1 MARSYKFFCI
11 LGVKTDAI
19 RYRQHRDNEMAHYA
33 QDCWDAEIE
42 TSFGWIE
49 VAGHSD
55 RSCFDLTKHAEKTK
69 VELVAA
75 RPLKEPKHIKFIKV
89 TMEKPKIGKTFKK
102 DGQKVLKAIEAWTNE
117 DHERLMAEFEEKKE
131 ITINADGAEFKL
143 NEDFIKFT
151 REEKTILEE
160 KYVPSVIEPSFGI
173 GRTIYCVLEHAF
185 RMREN
190 DAARTYFHFK
200 ALVAPIKC
208 SLLPLMTK
216 PDLVKK
222 TYELKTLLTAAG
234 LSSKLDDS
242 GQTVG
247 KRYART
253 DECGIPYAFTIDFD
267 TLEDNTITMRE
278 IDTMK

>member
-1 MARSYKFFCI
+1 
-11 LGVKTDAI
+11 
-19 RYRQHRDNEMAHYA
+19 
-33 QDCWDAEIE
+33 
-42 TSFGWIE
+42 
-49 VAGHSD
+49 
-55 RSCFDLTKHAEKTK
+55 
-69 VELVAA
+69 
-75 RPLKEPKHIKFIKV
+75 
-89 TMEKPKIGKTFKK
+89 ME
-102 DGQKVLKAIEAWTNE
+102 EN
-117 DHERLMAEFEEKKE
+117 KE
-131 ITINADGAEFKL
+131 IVISADGSEFKL
-143 NEDFIKFT
+143 NDEFIKFS
-151 REEKTILEE
+151 REEKTIHEE
-160 KYVPSVIEPSFGI
+160 KYTPSVIEPSFGI

-222 TYELKTLLTAAG
+222 SYELKTLLTAAG

-242 GQTVG
+242 GQSVG

-253 DECGIPYAFTIDFD
+253 DECGIPYAFTIDYD
-267 TLEDNTITMRE
+267 TLEHSTVTMRE

>member
-1 MARSYKFFCI
+1 M
-11 LGVKTDAI
+11 
-19 RYRQHRDNEMAHYA
+19 
-33 QDCWDAEIE
+33 
-42 TSFGWIE
+42 
-49 VAGHSD
+49 
-55 RSCFDLTKHAEKTK
+55 
-69 VELVAA
+69 
-75 RPLKEPKHIKFIKV
+75 
-89 TMEKPKIGKTFKK
+89 
-102 DGQKVLKAIEAWTNE
+102 
-117 DHERLMAEFEEKKE
+117 EEKNE
-131 ITINADGAEFKL
+131 IVINSDGTEFKL
-143 NEDFIKFT
+143 NNEFIKFT

-173 GRTIYCVLEHAF
+173 GRIIYCVLEHAF

-216 PDLVKK
+216 PELVKK
-222 TYELKTLLTAAG
+222 SYELKTLLTSAG
-234 LSSKLDDS
+234 MSSKLDDS

-267 TLEDNTITMRE
+267 TLENNTVTMRE
-278 IDTMK
+278 IDTMKQIRLPMAEAPKLLSDLVNNFTTWADCMTKYNVVEAEVKAEEKE